1 MNVIS
6 KKGTYIKDNN
16 STFKIMRNLFIAL
29 LPIIIFSFYKN
40 GYLPYSDNKTGVTGL
55 FYPLMFIA
63 IPALTSFLIELIWG
77 KLILKKNT
85 TDLIMYMKSSF
96 SIFPGLFLGLILPI
110 NTPILIVILGSIFA
124 TIVGKLLFGGFG
136 NNIFNPALLGA
147 LFVTSTFSLIITN
160 HGGYLNPSEIDAVT
174 SATPLSHVVD
184 GIGTYATLVK
194 PYGSLLNFFI
204 GTIPGSVGETSAL
217 LCLLGFIYLT
227 IKKVIK
233 PIIPLTYIL
242 TVFIITFGIGLVN
255 NLGIWYPL
263 FQILSGGLMF
273 GAIFMATDPVTS
285 PTTKVGQ
292 WIFGTL
298 LGILTVV
305 FRYLTP
311 FPEGVLTSILTMNM
325 FVVLLD
331 RVGFKARFN
340 KKYITIP
347 FIIIL
352 CISFALSFLIGR
364 SYIKEETKTF
374 NIISKETANDITT
387 YVVTSKGY
395 SSTIKAEIKLTINKV
410 ISYTILEENDS
421 FYSKVKNSNFTDKLL
436 NNQNALSTVDTVSG
450 ATITS
455 SAIKKL
461 LIDVVNDYTSNKGF
475 TNETKTETTNENTD
489 TDFSIIST
497 DKSEDSIIYTISKES
512 FMGPIKLAVTT
523 KDKAITNIEVLE
535 VKDSY
540 FSKIYKNDY
549 LNKLINNQ
557 DDLANLDTVSGATI
571 SSTSLKEAITKLINY
586 LNTQE
591 VSNENPE

>member
-16 STFKIMRNLFIAL
+16 STSKMMRNLFIAL
-29 LPIIIFSFYKN
+29 IPIMLFSFYKN
-40 GYLPYSDNKTGVTGL
+40 GYLPYSDDKTGVTGL

-63 IPALTSFLIELIWG
+63 IPALTSFITELLWT

-85 TDLIMYMKSSF
+85 SDLITYMKSSF
-96 SIFPGLFLGLILPI
+96 SIFPGLFLGLVLPI

-124 TIVGKLLFGGFG
+124 TVIGKLLFGGFG
-136 NNIFNPALLGA
+136 NNIFNPALVGA
-147 LFVTSTFSLIITN
+147 LFITSTFSLVITN

-184 GIGTYATLVK
+184 GIGSYATLVK

-233 PIIPLTYIL
+233 PIIPISYIL
-242 TVFIITFGIGLVN
+242 TVFIITLGIGLIN

-285 PTTKVGQ
+285 PTTRVGQ
-292 WIFGTL
+292 WIFGIL
-298 LGILTVV
+298 LGILTVI
-305 FRYLTP
+305 FRFLTP

-331 RVGFKARFN
+331 RIGFKARFN
-340 KKYITIP
+340 KNYILVP
-347 FIIIL
+347 LLIL
-352 CISFALSFLIGR
+352 ISLIALLSISIGK
-364 SYIKEETKTF
+364 SYIKEEVKTF
-374 NIISKETANDITT
+374 TIISKETANDVTT
-387 YVVTSKGY
+387 YIVTSKGY
-395 SSTIKAEIKLTINKV
+395 SSTIKAEIKLTTNKI
-410 ISYTILEENDS
+410 ISYKILEEKDS
-421 FYSKVKNSNFTDKLL
+421 FYSKVQNSNFTDKLI
-436 NNQNALSTVDTVSG
+436 NNQNSLSTVDTVTG

-461 LIDVVNDYTSNKGF
+461 LIDVVNDYTNNKGF
-475 TNETKTETTNENTD
+475 TITEESKEEPINTD
-489 TDFSIIST
+489 TDFNIIST
-497 DKSEDSIIYTISKES
+497 VPTDNSVIYTISKEG
-512 FMGPIKLAVTT
+512 FMGTIKLEVTT
-523 KDKAITNIEVLE
+523 IDKVITNIEVLE
-535 VKDSY
+535 VNDSY
-540 FSKIYKNDY
+540 FSKIYESDY
-549 LNKLINNQ
+549 INQIINNQ
-557 DDLANLDTVSGATI
+557 NNLLELDTVSGATM
-571 SSTSLKEAITKLINY
+571 SSTALKDAITKLIDY
-586 LNTQE
+586 INTQE